1 MNESSLTLLL
11 PEEPLTES
19 PLSGLIV
26 ILYHIPVQ
34 LPPFLVKCANWKI
47 FIFFVIFIS
56 HMARVGLK
64 YNMRYSKPRLPL
76 TTASKGDLYGT
87 TYTITDFIL

>member
-1 MNESSLTLLL
+1 MNDSSLTLLL

-47 FIFFVIFIS
+47 FIFYYDHRKS
-56 HMARVGLK
+56 YSSCRVKIQYAL
-64 YNMRYSKPRLPL
+64 
-76 TTASKGDLYGT
+76 
-87 TYTITDFIL
+87 